1 MDDQAPV
8 RLTIGIAAFRAI
20 SAAVTEAEIGGA
32 VPSVTIS
39 QLRPDLELMEGAV
52 GVELTIGE
60 GPDRRRQT
68 WIVAGGGGGGAPPSP
83 PRPPPSRRATPAQ
96 TAARTPTPT
105 QTTTAER
112 AGGVA
117 GGPRC

>member
-20 SAAVTEAEIGGA
+20 AAAVTEAEIGGE

-39 QLRPDLELMEGAV
+39 QLTPDLQLMEGAV

-60 GPDRRRQT
+60 GPDRRRET
-68 WIVAGGGGGGAPPSP
+68 WIVAGEGQVVAHLDDAP
-83 PRPPPSRRATPAQ
+83 
-96 TAARTPTPT
+96 
-105 QTTTAER
+105 
-112 AGGVA
+112 A
-117 GGPRC
+117 GGPGEAGADGEGSAEADAEGDEG

>member
-1 MDDQAPV
+1 MNDEAPA

-20 SAAVTEAEIGGA
+20 AAAVTEAEIGGA

-39 QLRPDLELMEGAV
+39 QLRPDLELMEDAV

-68 WIVAGGGGGGAPPSP
+68 WIVAGGGEVVAHLED
-83 PRPPPSRRATPAQ
+83 PAS
-96 TAARTPTPT
+96 AEPTGDDGDKD
-105 QTTTAER
+105 AD
-112 AGGVA
+112 ADADADDG
-117 GGPRC
+117 

>member
-1 MDDQAPV
+1 MNDEAPV

-20 SAAVTEAEIGGA
+20 AAAVTEAEIGGA

-60 GPDRRRQT
+60 GPERRRET
-68 WIVAGGGGGGAPPSP
+68 WIVAGDGEVVAHLEDAAATEPARDAGADGDEDTD
-83 PRPPPSRRATPAQ
+83 AD
-96 TAARTPTPT
+96 
-105 QTTTAER
+105 
-112 AGGVA
+112 AGDDG
-117 GGPRC
+117 

>member
-1 MDDQAPV
+1 MNDEAPV

-20 SAAVTEAEIGGA
+20 AAAVTEAEIGGA

-68 WIVAGGGGGGAPPSP
+68 WIVAGGGEVVAHLEDPS
-83 PRPPPSRRATPAQ
+83 
-96 TAARTPTPT
+96 AAKPTGD
-105 QTTTAER
+105 ADDRDDSAADADDDDED
-112 AGGVA
+112 AADG
-117 GGPRC
+117 